1 MLSIAD
7 ITIDAEF
14 EALLPPLSEQEN
26 LELMRLIDAEG
37 FREPVTVWLG
47 HGLIVDGHN
56 RYRIWR
62 DLYRDDEDR
71 CPDVVERHFADR
83 DAVKE
88 WIIRNQLA
96 RRNLTDAQRVQVALE
111 LKPFIEARALQR
123 MKAGVSD
130 PAPNLAQGT
139 TKKRAPE
146 TDDIVAEAAGV
157 SRGTIRKVET
167 VLAKGDDDTKAAMLA
182 PKSDPKHISISK
194 AHKQTVKPER
204 YVEGAAS
211 VPKVRDTAPEDSDS
225 DALFTLKRYWKRA
238 TKKDRVAFLKW
249 VEDNK

>member
-111 LKPFIEARALQR
+111 LKPFIEAKARAKQR
-123 MKAGVSD
+123 AGGEHKVPLNSAE
-130 PAPNLAQGT
+130 PPIETRAEIA
-139 TKKRAPE
+139 KRACVS
-146 TDDIVAEAAGV
+146 TDTV
-157 SRGTIRKVET
+157 RKVEA
-167 VLAKGDDDTKAAMLA
+167 VLAKGDDETKAAMLA
-182 PKSDPKHISISK
+182 PKSDPKHISVSK
-194 AHKQTVKPER
+194 AHDRVPAPKRKRKERASPTVSPP
-204 YVEGAAS
+204 G
-211 VPKVRDTAPEDSDS
+211 DSDGL
-225 DALFTLKRYWKRA
+225 ATLKQDWQRA
-238 TKKDRVAFLKW
+238 TKDDRAAFLKW
-249 VEDNK
+249 VEEA